1 MSLYYSVDESI
12 KIANKLLLH
21 QYNDDDESVR
31 NFLQILKTVVDSNV
45 VRKMNTIAIIAPP
58 SSGKTYFFDA
68 VCSFFLNYGAYGTAN
83 KTNNFCWADGAGK
96 KLILWNEPNYE
107 QFSIDKMKEI
117 LGGDTTRVNVKYQG
131 EQTLQ
136 GPPVIMTS
144 NVDLSVCRDPAFRD
158 RVTTF
163 YWHPAPFLK
172 DYNKKLN
179 PLFFFDLLL
188 HWDIIENNLHTV

>member
-1 MSLYYSVDESI
+1 
-12 KIANKLLLH
+12 
-21 QYNDDDESVR
+21 
-31 NFLQILKTVVDSNV
+31 
-45 VRKMNTIAIIAPP
+45 
-58 SSGKTYFFDA
+58 
-68 VCSFFLNYGAYGTAN
+68 
-83 KTNNFCWADGAGK
+83 
-96 KLILWNEPNYE
+96 
-107 QFSIDKMKEI
+107 MKEI

-172 DYNKKLN
+172 EYTKKIN